1 VRELRILLIGILG
14 IGLLFSNL
22 PLSESVLWDLIIDV
36 KLEQSPLYVGEI
48 PVVFVSVIDHAS
60 KPVSGAEV
68 KVRLYSDSI
77 TILTD
82 TTGSFKVEFSEFD
95 GLPGNYIVNIMA
107 TTSDGKIGLAS
118 TGFQI
123 KGELSVQT
131 RSEKI
136 LSTMEALKYLHAS
149 PDDFANDPIG
159 FTLYN
164 YYQNLQTEFLDEIN
178 SQTELDK
185 EQQLIAEQREQS
197 IELTEQIIEE
207 KNPGAGIYSGWL
219 YDRFV
224 SNLDLSIKDIIVN
237 QLNYT
242 VTMFEEA
249 REAFDG
255 VLESGGSYH
264 EARLAYYEKASIS
277 RELMNELTIMNME
290 NTTVSGNVTGSTE
303 LISELNQNATGNSS
317 NQVDNVILIVN
328 GTLIDVGKVGSVIY
342 LNINGTLVEL
352 IVNGTQSSPQT
363 NSTQN

>member
-1 VRELRILLIGILG
+1 MGILG
-14 IGLLFSNL
+14 FSLLFSNL

-36 KLEQSPLYVGEI
+36 KLEQSSLYVGEI
-48 PVVFVSVIDHAS
+48 PVVLVSVTDHAS

-68 KVRLYSDSI
+68 KVRLYTDSK

-95 GLPGNYIVNIMA
+95 GLPGNYIVNVMA

-118 TGFQI
+118 TEFQV
-123 KGELSVQT
+123 KGELLVQSY
-131 RSEKI
+131 SEKI

-159 FTLYN
+159 LILYN
-164 YYQNLQTEFLDEIN
+164 YYQNLQLEFLYEIN
-178 SQTELDK
+178 SQAELDK

-207 KNPGAGIYSGWL
+207 ANPGAGIYSGYK

-224 SNLDLSIKDIIVN
+224 DNLDLSVKDIIVN

-242 VTMFEEA
+242 VTVFGEA
-249 REAFDG
+249 QAAFDE
-255 VLESGGSYH
+255 VVTNGGSYQ

-277 RELMNELTIMNME
+277 REVMNELTVMNIE
-290 NTTVSGNVTGSTE
+290 NTTTSENFTGSTE
-303 LISELNQNATGNSS
+303 LISELNQNGTNTDTNSVGS
-317 NQVDNVILIVN
+317 LTLNVS
-328 GTLIDVGKVGSVIY
+328 GTLIDIGKAGTVIY

-352 IVNGTQSSPQT
+352 IVNSIESSPQT